1 MPVEKSALSPALEDY
16 LESIVRL
23 LDEKGAARVRDIAR
37 DLSVHESTVTAALKR
52 LSEKDL
58 VSYAP
63 YELTTLTGKG
73 RRAAEEVTRRHSVV
87 RHFLT
92 DVLMLD
98 SDEAEANACRI
109 EHVIDRAVLDRLQQF
124 MDHITEGGARPPR
137 WLASWRKRH
146 AGVNEPKGK

>member
-1 MPVEKSALSPALEDY
+1 MEQHTLSPALEDY
-16 LESIVRL
+16 LQSIVRL

-37 DLSVHESTVTAALKR
+37 ALSVHESTVTAALKR

-73 RRAAEEVTRRHSVV
+73 RRAAEEVARRHSVV
-87 RHFLT
+87 RRFLT

-98 SDEAEANACRI
+98 ADEAEANACRI
-109 EHVIDRAVLDRLQQF
+109 EHVIDIAVLDRLQQF
-124 MDHITEGGARPPR
+124 MDHVTEGGARTPR
-137 WLASWRKRH
+137 WLASWRERH
-146 AGVNEPKGK
+146 AGTDESEGG